1 MHRKTSKRLNTPGD
15 AHELTFSC
23 FNQQPFFDN
32 PDYCLK
38 LIESINRARKI
49 HYFDLWA
56 YVIMPEHV
64 HLLIRPRSIEYSIS
78 DILTSIKL
86 SVSKSVINKLKKF
99 NPGEL
104 QLMRTTERNRPYR
117 FWMAGGAYD
126 RNMNTRK
133 ALLNSVN
140 YIHNNP
146 VRRGM
151 VENPEE
157 WKWSSYRAWNG
168 MDDAVLDMDME
179 SFPTI

>member
-1 MHRKTSKRLNTPGD
+1 MHRKTCKRLNTPGD

-23 FNQQPFFDN
+23 FNQQPFFDKE
-32 PDYCLK
+32 DHCLQFIK
-38 LIESINRARKI
+38 SINRAREI
-49 HYFDLWA
+49 HCFNLWA

-64 HLLIRPRSIEYSIS
+64 HLLIWPPSIKYSIS

-86 SVSKSVINKLKKF
+86 SVSKSVIAKLKKLDS
-99 NPGEL
+99 GEL
-104 QLMRTTERNRPYR
+104 PLMRTTERNRPYR

-146 VRRGM
+146 VRRGLI
-151 VENPEE
+151 ENPED

-168 MDDAVLDMDME
+168 MDDAVLEIDME